1 VAWVQG
7 RATALPKE
15 QYKSDKAVYREEYGG
30 VFGVVR
36 GY

>member
-7 RATALPKE
+7 DALPE
-15 QYKSDKAVYREEYGG
+15 ERYKSGYREEYGG

-36 GY
+36 LTR